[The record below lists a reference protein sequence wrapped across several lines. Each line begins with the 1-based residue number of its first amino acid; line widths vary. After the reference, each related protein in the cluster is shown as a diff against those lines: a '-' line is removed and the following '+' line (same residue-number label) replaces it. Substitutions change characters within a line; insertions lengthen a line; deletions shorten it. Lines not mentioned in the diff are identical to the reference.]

1 MFIPDICRKSRTL
14 ITHKMKLNKNL
25 GFILFLALTV
35 TFAACKKEE
44 GCTDVLATNYD
55 SDAEEDDDSC
65 EYPAVSQETDFSL
78 SFEENGNSH
87 EDPGVSATNLVPSN
101 ALSAGNAPT
110 DNWFDDVTY
119 KGAFGSSDWTNGW
132 TLYDGYNP
140 TSVSTTEI
148 EITGTVVTSGST
160 ESWTNDN
167 VYILN
172 GFCFVEGALNIQE
185 GTIIKG
191 AEGSGEDAA
200 ALIIARGATINA
212 IGTVTQPIIFTYEG
226 DPLDGSISTST
237 RGEWG
242 GIIILGAATLNS
254 SPGVTQI
261 EGIPTNEPRGEY
273 GGNDDSDN
281 SGTISYI
288 SIRHGGSDIGAGN
301 EINGLTLG
309 GVGSGTTIEYVEVIA
324 NEDDGVE
331 FFGGVARTKHILTAY
346 CGDDSFDYDE
356 GFRGLGQF
364 WCAVQ
369 ASDDGDRG
377 GEHDGGTEPETAT
390 PYATPVVFNA
400 TYIGNGEG
408 RALTFR
414 DNAGGQYHN
423 SIFVNW
429 AKGVDIENLDSEQ
442 DSYKQFQDGELAL
455 AGDVFWNI
463 AAGTEPNALFT
474 ISE

>member
-1 MFIPDICRKSRTL
+1 MNI
-14 ITHKMKLNKNL
+14 KNRL
-25 GFILFLALTV
+25 GFLLFLTLTA
-35 TFAACKKEE
+35 TFSACKKEE
-44 GCTDVLATNYD
+44 GCTNILATNYD
-55 SDAEEDDDSC
+55 PNAEEDDGSC
-65 EYPAVSQETDFSL
+65 ILSSVLVTDTEFSL
-78 SFEENGNSH
+78 SFEANGNSN
-87 EDPGVSATNLVPSN
+87 EDPGLLASNLIPTNS
-101 ALSAGNAPT
+101 LSTGIAPT
-110 DNWFDDVTY
+110 DPWYDNVLY
-119 KGAFGSSDWTNGW
+119 KGAFGATNWTDGW
-132 TLYDGYNP
+132 TLYSGYNP
-140 TSVSTTEI
+140 TSIPSNEI
-148 EITGTVVTSGST
+148 QISGAVVPEGST

-172 GFCFVEGALNIQE
+172 GFCFVEGILNIQE

-191 AEGSGEDAA
+191 ASGTGEDAS
-200 ALIIARGATINA
+200 ALIISRGASLNA
-212 IGTVTQPIIFTYEG
+212 AGTAEAPIIFTYED
-226 DPLDGSISTST
+226 DPLDGTTPTSV
-237 RGEWG
+237 RGQWG
-242 GIIILGAATLNS
+242 GLIILGEASLNS
-254 SPGVTQI
+254 SPGITQI

-273 GGNDDSDN
+273 GGTNDSDN

-309 GVGSGTTIEYVEVIA
+309 GVGSSTSIHHIEVIA
-324 NEDDGVE
+324 NADDGVE

-364 WCAVQ
+364 WCTIQ

-390 PYATPVVFNA
+390 PYATPVIYNA
-400 TYIGNGEG
+400 TYVGNGQG

-414 DNAGGQYHN
+414 DNAGGEYHN

-429 AKGVDIENLDSEQ
+429 SKGVDIENLDSDQ
-442 DSYKQFQDGELAL
+442 DSYKQFLDGNLTL
-455 AGDVFWNI
+455 SGNVFWNI
-463 AAGTEPNALFT
+463 STGSNSYELFT